1 VSEKI
6 TIGEQKKL
14 GEIIPLQR
22 CRFCIVGAAEKT
34 KLQGSTVLRQN
45 LTPPLSIDGEQTL
58 DLDGLNQNSIY

>member
-34 KLQGSTVLRQN
+34 KLQGPTLLR
-45 LTPPLSIDGEQTL
+45 
-58 DLDGLNQNSIY
+58 